1 MDNFLVSICC
11 ITYNHQKFIEQCLEG
26 ILNQKTTFPI
36 EIIIGEDE
44 SSDDT
49 REVCLQYAKKYPSK
63 IKLFLRFRKDVIYIN
78 GAPTGRYNFIESLKE
93 CTGKYIA
100 LCEGDDYWT
109 DPLKLQKQVDFL
121 EANPDYEVCFTNI
134 RMVDENDVIT
144 KEALITD
151 NRKTD
156 YIKKDLPIW
165 APTLTRVFR
174 NRDFSSLPSAPGLD
188 TVMLLWQSQFGRI
201 KFLNEVTG
209 TYRVHEGGIYS
220 SHSEAK
226 RKEQILLT
234 NLACLNLIETS
245 LYSKY
250 FGLIFKKL
258 VEVRFLDASI
268 FKKNKNLVKEAF
280 QTYKAQL
287 SLGLKFKIHFSFLL
301 ISTPFIGSNKQIKD
315 FLIKFLN
322 RLFIY

>member
-134 RMVDENDVIT
+134 RIANANDVIT

-258 VEVRFLDASI
+258 LELKSLNKEI
-268 FKKNKNLVKEAF
+268 YTKNKKRIQEHYNIRK
-280 QTYKAQL
+280 TD
-287 SLGLKFKIHFSFLL
+287 FSFSLQLKMTLAFFL
-301 ISTPFIGSNKQIKD
+301 ISLPISNKNDRLQQLFMKV
-315 FLIKFLN
+315 LN
-322 RLFIY
+322 RFFIY

>member
-1 MDNFLVSICC
+1 MLVSILM
-11 ITYNHQKFIEQCLEG
+11 ITYNHEKYVCKALEG
-26 ILNQKTTFPI
+26 VLNQMCDFDFEVVLANDNST
-36 EIIIGEDE
+36 DN
-44 SSDDT
+44 SDLLIKEYVSNHPKGF
-49 REVCLQYAKKYPSK
+49 RVKYSNHEK
-63 IKLFLRFRKDVIYIN
+63 NKGMYD
-78 GAPTGRYNFIESLKE
+78 NFIWAAKQ
-93 CTGKYIA
+93 CRGKYIA
-100 LCEGDDYWT
+100 TCEGDDYWT

-165 APTLTRVFR
+165 APTLTRVYKNR
-174 NRDFSSLPSAPGLD
+174 NFNNLPKAPGMD
-188 TVMLLWQSQFGRI
+188 TAMLLWQSQYGKI

-301 ISTPFIGSNKQIKD
+301 ISIPFIGSNKQIKD